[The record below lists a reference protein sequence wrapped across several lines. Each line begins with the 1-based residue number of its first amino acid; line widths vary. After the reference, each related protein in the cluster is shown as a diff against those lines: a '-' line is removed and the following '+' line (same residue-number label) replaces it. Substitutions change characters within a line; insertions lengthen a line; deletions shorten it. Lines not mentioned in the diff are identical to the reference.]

1 MFTTITL
8 TISSLLVSDITIQ
21 QAAPDTTIAFVSATN
36 IGDVLSKLETAGAC
50 DKICAAV
57 CSEFNVDYA
66 SNAGSAFKSLC
77 DAMGIS
83 SEDVTPPSGYAGAA
97 LYPVIDFESGTVGL
111 GGIAMIE
118 LEEKL
123 YGELVNEMT
132 EMSNS
137 DPSFDSEI
145 VSLVG
150 RDVMMIQYEMPEVDM
165 PVMNLDLEAFER
177 SYVVYTDG
185 YLIVGT
191 EPDGIASALLALDGE
206 VEPDML
212 ETNEDYITLRDRCG
226 GEGDVFAG
234 ILLTNLADTVMQIDD
249 STMAMMLMP
258 SVKTLFGDIDG
269 MAQTATLSP
278 SEDVLIDATYTV
290 LMNDGRNG
298 LMSIVGENTTQSPKP
313 VFIGEDTLMYS
324 QGVLDLNKLV
334 PVLRDTIMGQP
345 MLSMQMGPQMEMF
358 EAGLTS
364 FLAPLGR
371 KYHIVSTGT
380 MPFVMETVGT
390 LLAIEC
396 NDEEAFSGTLSTTL
410 PAMGTTPTDFLGN
423 QIYTIDLGAGIPV
436 PLPMEM
442 QYSIAVGGGYVFMG
456 AQRNVE
462 NALRAMANPKDT
474 LTTDTP
480 ELSLMLGSD
489 DVSSLGYGDMGKSL
503 AVQRAMQAATT
514 EDMFKEMESFDPQMA
529 EEMRN
534 SFAEADDLNA
544 TIFEIF
550 VAILGPTAWDLK
562 TDEHGM
568 TSRVIVMQS
577 AK

>member
-1 MFTTITL
+1 MFTIITL
-8 TISSLLVSDITIQ
+8 SFSSLLVADITIQ
-21 QAAPDTTIAFVSATN
+21 QAAPDTTIAFVSASN

-66 SNAGSAFKSLC
+66 SSARSAFESLC

-83 SEDVTPPSGYAGAA
+83 SEDFTPPSGYAGAA
-97 LYPVIDFESGTVGL
+97 LYPVVDFESGTVGL

-118 LEEKL
+118 LDEKL
-123 YGELVNEMT
+123 YGEFFNEMMNKFPN
-132 EMSNS
+132 E
-137 DPSFDSEI
+137 PSFDSEI

-185 YLIVGT
+185 YLIAGS

-212 ETNEDYITLRDRCG
+212 ETNEDYITLHDRCG

-249 STMAMMLMP
+249 STMAMMFMP
-258 SVKTLFGDIDG
+258 SLKTLFGDIDG
-269 MAQTATLSP
+269 IAQTATLSP
-278 SEDVLIDATYTV
+278 SEDVFIDATYTV

-298 LMSIVGENTTQSPKP
+298 LMSIIGENTTQAPTP
-313 VFIGEDTLMYS
+313 VFVGEDTLMYS

-345 MLSMQMGPQMEMF
+345 MLSMQVGPQMEMI

-364 FLAPLGR
+364 FLAPLGST
-371 KYHIVSTGT
+371 YFTVSTGT
-380 MPFVMETVGT
+380 MPFDMETMGT
-390 LLAIEC
+390 LFAIEC
-396 NDEEAFSGTLSTTL
+396 NDEEAFGGTLSMTL
-410 PAMGTTPTDFLGN
+410 PAMGATPIDFLGN

-436 PLPMEM
+436 PMPMEM
-442 QYSIAVGGGYVFMG
+442 EYSIAVGGGYVFIG
-456 AQRNVE
+456 TQRNVE

-474 LTTDTP
+474 LTTDTTD
-480 ELSLMLGSD
+480 LSLMLGSD
-489 DVSSLGYGDMGKSL
+489 DVSSLGYGDMGKLL
-503 AVQRAMQAATT
+503 AVQRAMQTATT
-514 EDMFKEMESFDPQMA
+514 EDMFKEMESFDPEMA

-534 SFAEADDLNA
+534 SFAETDGLNA

-550 VAILGPTAWDLK
+550 VAILGPGVWDLK
-562 TDEHGM
+562 TDEHGF
-568 TSRVIVMQS
+568 TSRGILMQP

>member
-1 MFTTITL
+1 
-8 TISSLLVSDITIQ
+8 
-21 QAAPDTTIAFVSATN
+21 
-36 IGDVLSKLETAGAC
+36 
-50 DKICAAV
+50 
-57 CSEFNVDYA
+57 
-66 SNAGSAFKSLC
+66 
-77 DAMGIS
+77 
-83 SEDVTPPSGYAGAA
+83 
-97 LYPVIDFESGTVGL
+97 
-111 GGIAMIE
+111 
-118 LEEKL
+118 
-123 YGELVNEMT
+123 
-132 EMSNS
+132 
-137 DPSFDSEI
+137 
-145 VSLVG
+145 
-150 RDVMMIQYEMPEVDM
+150 
-165 PVMNLDLEAFER
+165 
-177 SYVVYTDG
+177 
-185 YLIVGT
+185 
-191 EPDGIASALLALDGE
+191 
-206 VEPDML
+206 
-212 ETNEDYITLRDRCG
+212 
-226 GEGDVFAG
+226 
-234 ILLTNLADTVMQIDD
+234 MQMDD
-249 STMAMMLMP
+249 SSMAMMIMP
-258 SVKTLFGDIDG
+258 SVKTLFGDFDG
-269 MAQTATLSP
+269 IAQTAMLSP
-278 SEDVLIDATYTV
+278 SDDVFIDATFTV

-396 NDEEAFSGTLSTTL
+396 NDEEAFTGTLSATL

-423 QIYTIDLGAGIPV
+423 QLYTIDLGAGIPV
-436 PLPMEM
+436 PMEM
-442 QYSIAVGGGYVFMG
+442 EMEYSIAVGGGYVFMG
-456 AQRNVE
+456 TQRNVE
-462 NALRAMANPKDT
+462 NALRAIANPKDT
-474 LTTDTP
+474 LTTDTTD
-480 ELSLMLGSD
+480 LSLMLGSD
-489 DVSSLGYGDMGKSL
+489 DVSNLGYGDMGKSL

-534 SFAEADDLNA
+534 SFADADGLNA

-568 TSRVIVMQS
+568 TSRCIVMQP

>member
-1 MFTTITL
+1 MFTIITL
-8 TISSLLVSDITIQ
+8 SFSSLLVADITIQ
-21 QAAPDTTIAFVSATN
+21 QAAPDTTIAFVSASN

-66 SNAGSAFKSLC
+66 SSARSAFESLC

-83 SEDVTPPSGYAGAA
+83 SEDFTPPSGYAGAA
-97 LYPVIDFESGTVGL
+97 LYPVVDFESGTVGL

-118 LEEKL
+118 LDEKL
-123 YGELVNEMT
+123 YGEFFNEMMNKFPN
-132 EMSNS
+132 E
-137 DPSFDSEI
+137 PSFDSEI

-185 YLIVGT
+185 YLIAGS

-212 ETNEDYITLRDRCG
+212 ETNEDYITLHDRCG

-249 STMAMMLMP
+249 STMAMTIAP
-258 SVKTLFGDIDG
+258 SLKTLFGDIDG
-269 MAQTATLSP
+269 IANTVTFAP
-278 SEDVLIDATYTV
+278 SKDIFIDATYTV

-298 LMSIVGENTTQSPKP
+298 LMSIIGENTTQAPTP
-313 VFIGEDTLMYS
+313 VFVGEDTLMYS

-345 MLSMQMGPQMEMF
+345 MLSMQVGPQMEMI

-364 FLAPLGR
+364 FLAPLGST
-371 KYHIVSTGT
+371 YFTVSTGT
-380 MPFVMETVGT
+380 MPFDMETMGT
-390 LLAIEC
+390 LFAIEC
-396 NDEEAFSGTLSTTL
+396 NDEEAFGGTLSMTL
-410 PAMGTTPTDFLGN
+410 PAMGATPIDFLGN

-436 PLPMEM
+436 PMPMEM
-442 QYSIAVGGGYVFMG
+442 EYSIAVGGGYVFIG
-456 AQRNVE
+456 TQRNVE

-474 LTTDTP
+474 LTTDTTD
-480 ELSLMLGSD
+480 LSLMLGSD
-489 DVSSLGYGDMGKSL
+489 DVSSLGYGDMGKLL
-503 AVQRAMQAATT
+503 AVQRAMQTATT
-514 EDMFKEMESFDPQMA
+514 EDMFKEMESFDPEMA

-534 SFAEADDLNA
+534 SFAETDGLNA

-550 VAILGPTAWDLK
+550 VAILGPGVWDLK
-562 TDEHGM
+562 TDEHGF
-568 TSRVIVMQS
+568 TSRGILMQP